1 MKKNTAHSH
10 CVVFVLKIM
19 FVWIIGFFWAIKVN
33 CAHITDKQLTP
44 VIRVILLC
52 PVQRMQAEEG
62 AGESQTHTK
71 RTFSKTH

>member
-71 RTFSKTH
+71 RTLSKTH